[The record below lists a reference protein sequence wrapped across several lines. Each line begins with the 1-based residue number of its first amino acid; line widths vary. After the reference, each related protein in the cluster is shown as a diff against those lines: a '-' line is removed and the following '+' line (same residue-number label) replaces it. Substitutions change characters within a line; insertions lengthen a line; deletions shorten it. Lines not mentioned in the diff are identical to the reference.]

1 MKISNNSDFF
11 KKPLTSPEPQQAAV
25 ATQPQGSEVN
35 GSSPAETRKPAI
47 PHTSGAI
54 TVLVKQTAEALTKC
68 GLPKMAARVEK
79 ILNDVAKER
88 FVVAVVGEFSRGKST
103 FINNLLEKDIELPVG
118 NLPTTAVMTRI
129 RYAQKPKMAVFD
141 DKGTRVGLMDVSQN
155 SWDGLVANN
164 FGEQQPKGSVI
175 VGIPNKWLGQNSIEL
190 IDCPG
195 AGDLSEERA
204 QQIIDALDR
213 ADAAIINLNAAA
225 ALSMTEKEFILQRIL
240 KRKTPFSMIVV
251 NKLDLV
257 KKEERNG
264 VIQYIKNVLALNKM
278 NIPVYIPSD
287 VEMPD
292 ETYTNIQGLDVIRK
306 VVAEWSADP
315 KRQALTDLW
324 IKARVQDVVFMAI
337 DALKEQL
344 KLYDKDNV
352 HAEETILRKK
362 NELAKLELMWGEL
375 ELNMQSRA
383 NECYKSFLDKV
394 EEYKK
399 EITAR
404 LQYEAGHAG
413 SPEKWWKEDYPY
425 RLKVELANL
434 SVGLENVISRLV
446 ANDARWL
453 NQILDQK
460 FKNYVQIDDISIA
473 NKGNYTETTS
483 ERIVEFEDLGKKQNI
498 ARIATAGLSIGSYL
512 VLGLTGLA
520 TVATAGGAAIPLGII
535 ASMGI
540 GTGGAVIQSSFF
552 KKKLEE
558 QRDELKNAIAKDIPI
573 VVDKATE
580 KSEQKIR
587 SLYDSI
593 INESSK
599 KKCAW
604 IEAQADIIA
613 SNNKPKSADA
623 QEQTRSFISELETI
637 SSKLN

>member
-11 KKPLTSPEPQQAAV
+11 KKPLTSAEPQQAAV
-25 ATQPQGSEVN
+25 ATQPQGSEIN
-35 GSSPAETRKPAI
+35 DSGPAETRKPAI

-54 TVLVKQTAEALTKC
+54 TVLVKQTAETLTKC
-68 GLPKMAARVEK
+68 GLPKMATRVEK

-240 KRKTPFSMIVV
+240 KRKTPFSLIVV

-257 KKEERNG
+257 NKEERNG
-264 VIQYIKNVLALNKM
+264 IIQYIKNVLALNKM

-292 ETYTNIQGLDVIRK
+292 DTYTIIQGLDVIRK
-306 VVAEWSADP
+306 VVSGWAADP
-315 KRQALTDLW
+315 KRQALTDIW
-324 IKARVQDVVFMAI
+324 IKARMQDVVFMAI
-337 DALKEQL
+337 DALNEQL
-344 KLYDKDNV
+344 KLYEKDNV

-394 EEYKK
+394 EEYKVNII
-399 EITAR
+399 ER

-446 ANDARWL
+446 ATDARWL

-460 FKNYVQIDDISIA
+460 FKNYVQIDDVSITD
-473 NKGNYTETTS
+473 KKDFIDKTS
-483 ERIVEFEDLGKKQNI
+483 DREVVFENLNKKQNI
-498 ARIATAGLSIGSYL
+498 ARIATAGLSIAGFL
-512 VLGLTGLA
+512 LLPGGMGILA
-520 TVATAGGAAIPLGII
+520 T
-535 ASMGI
+535 MGI
-540 GTGGAVIQSSFF
+540 GTGGAIMTGNFF
-552 KKKLEE
+552 KKKLDD
-558 QRDELKNAIAKDIPI
+558 QREELKNAIAKDIPI
-573 VVDKATE
+573 VIDKATE

-593 INESSK
+593 IRESSNK
-599 KKCAW
+599 KNAW
-604 IEAQADIIA
+604 VETQADIIA
-613 SNNKPKSADA
+613 ANNKPKSADA
-623 QEQTRSFISELETI
+623 QEQTRSLISELETI
-637 SSKLN
+637 SSKLI

>member
-11 KKPLTSPEPQQAAV
+11 KKPLTSPEPHQAAV
-25 ATQPQGSEVN
+25 VTQPQDSEVN

-54 TVLVKQTAEALTKC
+54 TVLVKQTAETLTKC
-68 GLPKMAARVEK
+68 GLPKMATRVEK

-195 AGDLSEERA
+195 AGDLSEERT
-204 QQIIDALDR
+204 QQIIEALDR

-264 VIQYIKNVLALNKM
+264 IIQYIKNVLTLNKM

-287 VEMPD
+287 VEMSD
-292 ETYTNIQGLDVIRK
+292 DTYSNIQGLDIIRN
-306 VVAEWSADP
+306 VVAGWAADP
-315 KRQALTDLW
+315 KRQALTDIW

-383 NECYKSFLDKV
+383 NKCYKSFLEKV
-394 EEYKK
+394 EEYKVNII
-399 EITAR
+399 ER

-434 SVGLENVISRLV
+434 SVGLENVISRII
-446 ANDARWL
+446 ASDAKWF
-453 NQILDQK
+453 NQILDQR
-460 FKNYVQIDDISIA
+460 FKSFVQFDLDNIA
-473 NKGNYTETTS
+473 DKADYLS
-483 ERIVEFEDLGKKQNI
+483 EKSTRKVEFEDLSRKQNI
-498 ARIATAGLSIGSYL
+498 ARLGTTALCIASYFTPLGVMGSMSIG
-512 VLGLTGLA
+512 
-520 TVATAGGAAIPLGII
+520 AGGAVL
-535 ASMGI
+535 
-540 GTGGAVIQSSFF
+540 QNSFF
-552 KKKLEE
+552 KKKIEE
-558 QRDELKNAIAKDIPI
+558 QKSILKEEIAKDIP
-573 VVDKATE
+573 VVIDRATE
-580 KSEQKIR
+580 KSEQRIQFH
-587 SLYDSI
+587 YNTI
-593 INESSK
+593 IEESSK
-599 KKCAW
+599 KKELW
-604 IEAQADIIA
+604 IDAQTTAI
-613 SNNKPKSADA
+613 NTYNKPKSADA
-623 QEQTRSFISELETI
+623 QEQIRSYISELETI

>member
-35 GSSPAETRKPAI
+35 GSSPAEPRKPAI

-54 TVLVKQTAEALTKC
+54 TVLVKQTAETLTKC
-68 GLPKMAARVEK
+68 GLPKMATRVEN
-79 ILNDVAKER
+79 IHNDVAKER

-141 DKGTRVGLMDVSQN
+141 DKGTRIGLMDVSQN

-164 FGEQQPKGSVI
+164 FGEQQPKGTVI

-195 AGDLSEERA
+195 AGDLSEERT
-204 QQIIDALDR
+204 QQIIEALDR

-225 ALSMTEKEFILQRIL
+225 ALSITEKEFILQRIL

-264 VIQYIKNVLALNKM
+264 IIQYIKNVLTLNKM

-287 VEMPD
+287 VEMSD
-292 ETYTNIQGLDVIRK
+292 DTYSNIQGLDIIRN
-306 VVAEWSADP
+306 VVAGWAADP
-315 KRQALTDLW
+315 KRQALTDIW

-383 NECYKSFLDKV
+383 NECYKSFLEKV
-394 EEYKK
+394 EEYKVNII
-399 EITAR
+399 ER
-404 LQYEAGHAG
+404 LQYEAGHAS

-434 SVGLENVISRLV
+434 SVGLENVISKLV
-446 ANDARWL
+446 ATDARWL

-460 FKNYVQIDDISIA
+460 FKNYVQIDDVSITD
-473 NKGNYTETTS
+473 KKDFVDKTS
-483 ERIVEFEDLGKKQNI
+483 DREVVFENLNKKQNI
-498 ARIATAGLSIGSYL
+498 ARIATAGLSIAGFL
-512 VLGLTGLA
+512 LLPGGMGILA
-520 TVATAGGAAIPLGII
+520 T
-535 ASMGI
+535 MGI
-540 GTGGAVIQSSFF
+540 GTGGAIMTGNFF
-552 KKKLEE
+552 KKKLDE
-558 QRDELKNAIAKDIPI
+558 QREELKNVIAKDVPI
-573 VVDKATE
+573 VIDKATE

-587 SLYDSI
+587 SLYDSS
-593 INESSK
+593 INELSRKKSS
-599 KKCAW
+599 W
-604 IEAQADIIA
+604 IETQADIIA
-613 SNNKPKSADA
+613 VNNKPKSADA

-637 SSKLN
+637 SSKLI

>member
-1 MKISNNSDFF
+1 MKISSNSDFF
-11 KKPLTSPEPQQAAV
+11 KKPVTPQEPQQPTSTVQA
-25 ATQPQGSEVN
+25 QNPDLKDNCQ
-35 GSSPAETRKPAI
+35 AETRKSAT

-54 TVLVKQTAEALTKC
+54 TILVKQTAEKLAEC

-141 DKGTRVGLMDVSQN
+141 DKGTRTGLMDVNQN
-155 SWDGLVANN
+155 SWNGLVANN
-164 FGEQQPKGSVI
+164 FGERQPKGSVI
-175 VGIPNKWLGQNSIEL
+175 VGIPNKWLGTNSIEL

-240 KRKTPFSMIVV
+240 KRKTPFSLIVV

-264 VIQYIKNVLALNKM
+264 IIQYIKKVLALNKM

-287 VEMPD
+287 VEMSD
-292 ETYTNIQGLDVIRK
+292 DTYSNIQGLNIIRN
-306 VVAEWSADP
+306 VVAGWAADP

-344 KLYDKDNV
+344 KLYEKDNV

-383 NECYKSFLDKV
+383 NECYRSFLDKV
-394 EEYKK
+394 EEYKND
-399 EITAR
+399 IIAR

-446 ANDARWL
+446 ATDARWL

-460 FKNYVQIDDISIA
+460 FKNYVQIDDVSITD
-473 NKGNYTETTS
+473 KKDFIDKTS
-483 ERIVEFEDLGKKQNI
+483 DREVVFENLNKKQNI
-498 ARIATAGLSIGSYL
+498 ARIATAGLSIAGFL
-512 VLGLTGLA
+512 LLPGGMGILA
-520 TVATAGGAAIPLGII
+520 T
-535 ASMGI
+535 MGI
-540 GTGGAVIQSSFF
+540 GTGGAILTGNIF
-552 KKKLEE
+552 KKKMDE
-558 QRDELKNAIAKDIPI
+558 QREELKNAIAKDIPI
-573 VVDKATE
+573 VINKATE

-599 KKCAW
+599 KKNSW
-604 IEAQADIIA
+604 VETQADIIA
-613 SNNKPKSADA
+613 ANNKPKSAEA

-637 SSKLN
+637 LSKLN

>member
-25 ATQPQGSEVN
+25 ATKPQGSELN
-35 GSSPAETRKPAI
+35 GSSPAEPRKPAI

-54 TVLVKQTAEALTKC
+54 TVLVKQTAETLTKC
-68 GLPKMAARVEK
+68 GLPKMATRVEN
-79 ILNDVAKER
+79 IHNDVAKER

-118 NLPTTAVMTRI
+118 DLPTTAVMTRI

-141 DKGTRVGLMDVSQN
+141 DKGTRIGLMDVSQN

-164 FGEQQPKGSVI
+164 FGEQQPKGTII

-195 AGDLSEERA
+195 AGDLSEERT
-204 QQIIDALDR
+204 QQIIEALDR

-225 ALSMTEKEFILQRIL
+225 ALSITEKEFILQRIL

-264 VIQYIKNVLALNKM
+264 IIQYIKNVLTLNKM

-287 VEMPD
+287 VEMSD
-292 ETYTNIQGLDVIRK
+292 DTYSNIQGLDIIRN
-306 VVAEWSADP
+306 VVAGWAADP
-315 KRQALTDLW
+315 KRQALTDIW

-344 KLYDKDNV
+344 KLYEKDNV

-383 NECYKSFLDKV
+383 NECYKSFLEKV
-394 EEYKK
+394 EEYKVNII
-399 EITAR
+399 ER
-404 LQYEAGHAG
+404 LQYEAGHAS

-434 SVGLENVISRLV
+434 SVGLENVISKLV
-446 ANDARWL
+446 ATDARWL

-460 FKNYVQIDDISIA
+460 FKNYVQIDDVSITD
-473 NKGNYTETTS
+473 KKDFVDKTS
-483 ERIVEFEDLGKKQNI
+483 DREVVFENLNKKQNI
-498 ARIATAGLSIGSYL
+498 ARIATAGLSIAGFL
-512 VLGLTGLA
+512 LLPGGMGILA
-520 TVATAGGAAIPLGII
+520 T
-535 ASMGI
+535 MGI
-540 GTGGAVIQSSFF
+540 GTGGAIMTGNFF
-552 KKKLEE
+552 KKKLDE
-558 QRDELKNAIAKDIPI
+558 QREELKNVIAKDVPI
-573 VVDKATE
+573 VIDKATE

-587 SLYDSI
+587 SLYDSS
-593 INESSK
+593 INELSRKKSS
-599 KKCAW
+599 W
-604 IEAQADIIA
+604 VETQADIIA
-613 SNNKPKSADA
+613 VNNKPKSADA

-637 SSKLN
+637 SSKLI

>member
-54 TVLVKQTAEALTKC
+54 TVLVKQTAETLTKC
-68 GLPKMAARVEK
+68 GLPKMATRVEK

-195 AGDLSEERA
+195 AGDLSEERT
-204 QQIIDALDR
+204 QQIIEALDR

-264 VIQYIKNVLALNKM
+264 IIQYIKNVLTLNKM

-287 VEMPD
+287 VEMSD
-292 ETYTNIQGLDVIRK
+292 DTYSNIQGLDIIRN
-306 VVAEWSADP
+306 VVAGWAADP
-315 KRQALTDLW
+315 KRQALTDIW

-383 NECYKSFLDKV
+383 NECYKSFLEKV
-394 EEYKK
+394 EEYKINII
-399 EITAR
+399 ER
-404 LQYEAGHAG
+404 LQYEASHAG

-446 ANDARWL
+446 ATDARWL

-460 FKNYVQIDDISIA
+460 FKNYVQIDDVSITD
-473 NKGNYTETTS
+473 KKDFIDKTS
-483 ERIVEFEDLGKKQNI
+483 DRKVVFENLNKKQNI
-498 ARIATAGLSIGSYL
+498 ARIATAGLSIAGFL
-512 VLGLTGLA
+512 LLPGGMGILA
-520 TVATAGGAAIPLGII
+520 T
-535 ASMGI
+535 MGI
-540 GTGGAVIQSSFF
+540 GTGGAIMTGNFF
-552 KKKLEE
+552 KKKLDE
-558 QRDELKNAIAKDIPI
+558 QREELKNVIAKDIPI
-573 VVDKATE
+573 VIDKATE

-587 SLYDSI
+587 SLYDSS
-593 INESSK
+593 INELSK
-599 KKCAW
+599 KKSSW
-604 IEAQADIIA
+604 VETQADIIA
-613 SNNKPKSADA
+613 VNNKPKSADA

-637 SSKLN
+637 SSKLI

>member
-35 GSSPAETRKPAI
+35 GSSPAETRKLAI
-47 PHTSGAI
+47 PHTNGAL
-54 TVLVKQTAEALTKC
+54 TVFVKQTTETLTKC

-79 ILNDVAKER
+79 ILTDVANER

-118 NLPTTAVMTRI
+118 DLPTTAVMTRI

-195 AGDLSEERA
+195 AGDLSEERT
-204 QQIIDALDR
+204 QQIIEALDR
-213 ADAAIINLNAAA
+213 ADAAIINLNATA

-264 VIQYIKNVLALNKM
+264 IIQYIKNVLALNKM

-292 ETYTNIQGLDVIRK
+292 DTYSNIQGLDVIRNI
-306 VVAEWSADP
+306 VAGWAADP

-344 KLYDKDNV
+344 KLYEKDNV

-383 NECYKSFLDKV
+383 NECYKSFLEKV
-394 EEYKK
+394 EEYKVNII
-399 EITAR
+399 ER
-404 LQYEAGHAG
+404 LQYEASHAG

-434 SVGLENVISRLV
+434 SVGLENVISKLV
-446 ANDARWL
+446 ATDARWL

-460 FKNYVQIDDISIA
+460 FKNYVQIDDVTITD
-473 NKGNYTETTS
+473 KKDFVDKTS
-483 ERIVEFEDLGKKQNI
+483 GREVVFENLNKKQNM
-498 ARIATAGLSIGSYL
+498 ARIATAGLSIAGFL
-512 VLGLTGLA
+512 LLPGGMGILA
-520 TVATAGGAAIPLGII
+520 T
-535 ASMGI
+535 MGI
-540 GTGGAVIQSSFF
+540 GTGGAIMTGNVF
-552 KKKLEE
+552 KKKLDE
-558 QRDELKNAIAKDIPI
+558 QREELKKAIAKDIPI
-573 VVDKATE
+573 VIDKAIE

-593 INESSK
+593 IKELSK
-599 KKCAW
+599 KKNSW
-604 IEAQADIIA
+604 VEIQADIIA
-613 SNNKPKSADA
+613 ANNKPKSADA

>member
-1 MKISNNSDFF
+1 MKISSNSDFF
-11 KKPLTSPEPQQAAV
+11 KKPLTSPEPQQPTV
-25 ATQPQGSEVN
+25 ATQPQGSEVD
-35 GSSPAETRKPAI
+35 GSSPAETRKSAI
-47 PHTSGAI
+47 PHACGAI

-68 GLPKMAARVEK
+68 GLPKMAARAEK

-88 FVVAVVGEFSRGKST
+88 FVVAVVGEFARGKST

-118 NLPTTAVMTRI
+118 DLPTTAVMTRI

-141 DKGTRVGLMDVSQN
+141 EKGTRVGLMDVNKN

-204 QQIIDALDR
+204 QQIIEALDR

-264 VIQYIKNVLALNKM
+264 IIQYIKNVLTLNKM

-287 VEMPD
+287 VEMSD
-292 ETYTNIQGLDVIRK
+292 DTYSNIQGLDIIRN
-306 VVAEWSADP
+306 VVAGWAADP
-315 KRQALTDLW
+315 KRQALTDIW

-383 NECYKSFLDKV
+383 NECYKSFLEKV
-394 EEYKK
+394 EEYKVNII
-399 EITAR
+399 ER
-404 LQYEAGHAG
+404 LQYEASHAG
-413 SPEKWWKEDYPY
+413 SPEKWWKDDYPY

-460 FKNYVQIDDISIA
+460 FKNYVQIDDVSITD
-473 NKGNYTETTS
+473 KKDFVDKTS
-483 ERIVEFEDLGKKQNI
+483 EREVVFENLNKKQNM
-498 ARIATAGLSIGSYL
+498 ARIATAGLSIAGFFL
-512 VLGLTGLA
+512 LPGGMGILA
-520 TVATAGGAAIPLGII
+520 T
-535 ASMGI
+535 MGI
-540 GTGGAVIQSSFF
+540 GTGGAIMTSNFF
-552 KKKLEE
+552 KKKLDE
-558 QRDELKNAIAKDIPI
+558 QREELKNAIAKDIPI
-573 VVDKATE
+573 VIDKATE
-580 KSEQKIR
+580 KSEQRIR

-593 INESSK
+593 IRESSSK
-599 KKCAW
+599 KNSW
-604 IEAQADIIA
+604 VETQTDIIA
-613 SNNKPKSADA
+613 ANNKPKSAET

>member
-35 GSSPAETRKPAI
+35 GSSPAETRKSAI

-54 TVLVKQTAEALTKC
+54 IVLVKQTAETLTKC
-68 GLPKMAARVEK
+68 GLPKMATRVEK

-88 FVVAVVGEFSRGKST
+88 FLVAVVGEFSRGKST

-118 NLPTTAVMTRI
+118 DLPTTAVITRI

-141 DKGTRVGLMDVSQN
+141 DKGTRIGLMDVSQN

-195 AGDLSEERA
+195 AGDLSEERT
-204 QQIIDALDR
+204 QQIIEALDR

-264 VIQYIKNVLALNKM
+264 IIQYIKNVLTLNKM

-287 VEMPD
+287 VEMSD
-292 ETYTNIQGLDVIRK
+292 DTYSNIQGLDIIRN
-306 VVAEWSADP
+306 VVAGWAADP
-315 KRQALTDLW
+315 KRQALTDIW

-383 NECYKSFLDKV
+383 NECYKSFLEKV
-394 EEYKK
+394 EEYKINII
-399 EITAR
+399 ER
-404 LQYEAGHAG
+404 LQYEASHAG

-446 ANDARWL
+446 ATDARWL

-460 FKNYVQIDDISIA
+460 FKNYVQIEDVSI
-473 NKGNYTETTS
+473 TEKKDFVDKTS
-483 ERIVEFEDLGKKQNI
+483 KRDVKFENIVKQQNL
-498 ARIATAGLSIGSYL
+498 ARIATAGLTIAGYFA
-512 VLGLTGLA
+512 LA
-520 TVATAGGAAIPLGII
+520 GTTIAGAPLAII

-540 GTGGAVIQSSFF
+540 GTGGGILQSVVF
-552 KKKLEE
+552 KKKVEE
-558 QRDELKNAIAKDIPI
+558 QREQVKTAIVKDIPI

-599 KKCAW
+599 KKNVW
-604 IEAQADIIA
+604 VEAQADIIA
-613 SNNKPKSADA
+613 ANNKPKSADA
-623 QEQTRSFISELETI
+623 QEQIRSYISELETI
-637 SSKLN
+637 SFKLN

>member
-1 MKISNNSDFF
+1 MKISSNSDFF
-11 KKPLTSPEPQQAAV
+11 KKPLTSLEPQQAIAP
-25 ATQPQGSEVN
+25 QLQGSELN
-35 GSSPAETRKPAI
+35 GSIPAETRKPAI

-54 TVLVKQTAEALTKC
+54 TVLVKQTAETLGKC
-68 GLPKMAARVEK
+68 GLPKMAARVEQ
-79 ILNDVAKER
+79 ILKDAAKER

-195 AGDLSEERA
+195 AGDLSKERA

-240 KRKTPFSMIVV
+240 KRKTPFSLIVV

-257 KKEERNG
+257 KKKERNG
-264 VIQYIKNVLALNKM
+264 IIQYIKNVLALNKM

-292 ETYTNIQGLDVIRK
+292 DTYSNIQGLDVIRN
-306 VVAEWSADP
+306 VVAGWAADP

-344 KLYDKDNV
+344 KLYEKDNV

-383 NECYKSFLDKV
+383 NECYKSFLEKV
-394 EEYKK
+394 EEYKLNII
-399 EITAR
+399 ER

-460 FKNYVQIDDISIA
+460 FKNYVQIDDVSIA
-473 NKGNYTETTS
+473 EKKDFVDKTS
-483 ERIVEFEDLGKKQNI
+483 EREVVFENLNKKQNM
-498 ARIATAGLSIGSYL
+498 ARIATAGLSIAGFL
-512 VLGLTGLA
+512 LLPGGMGILA
-520 TVATAGGAAIPLGII
+520 T
-535 ASMGI
+535 MGI
-540 GTGGAVIQSSFF
+540 GTGGAIVTGNFF
-552 KKKLEE
+552 KKKLDE
-558 QRDELKNAIAKDIPI
+558 QREELKNAIAKDIPI
-573 VVDKATE
+573 VIDRATE

-593 INESSK
+593 IDELSK
-599 KKCAW
+599 KKNSW
-604 IEAQADIIA
+604 VEAQADIIA

>member
-1 MKISNNSDFF
+1 MKISSNSDFF
-11 KKPLTSPEPQQAAV
+11 KKPLTSPEPQQPTV
-25 ATQPQGSEVN
+25 ATQPQGSEVD
-35 GSSPAETRKPAI
+35 GSSPAETRKSAI
-47 PHTSGAI
+47 PHACGAI

-68 GLPKMAARVEK
+68 GLPKMAARAEK

-88 FVVAVVGEFSRGKST
+88 FVVAVVGEFARGKST

-118 NLPTTAVMTRI
+118 DLPTTAVMTRI

-141 DKGTRVGLMDVSQN
+141 EKGTRVGLMDVNKN

-204 QQIIDALDR
+204 QQIIEALDR

-264 VIQYIKNVLALNKM
+264 IIQYIKNVLTLNKM

-287 VEMPD
+287 VEMSD
-292 ETYTNIQGLDVIRK
+292 DTYSNIQGLDIIRN
-306 VVAEWSADP
+306 VVAGWAADP
-315 KRQALTDLW
+315 KRQALTDIW

-383 NECYKSFLDKV
+383 NECYKSFLEKV
-394 EEYKK
+394 EEYKVNII
-399 EITAR
+399 ER
-404 LQYEAGHAG
+404 LQYEASHAG
-413 SPEKWWKEDYPY
+413 SPEKWWKDDYPY

-460 FKNYVQIDDISIA
+460 FKNYVQIDDVSITD
-473 NKGNYTETTS
+473 KKDFVDKTS
-483 ERIVEFEDLGKKQNI
+483 EREVVFENLNKKQNM
-498 ARIATAGLSIGSYL
+498 ARIATAGLSIAGFFL
-512 VLGLTGLA
+512 LPGGMGILA
-520 TVATAGGAAIPLGII
+520 T
-535 ASMGI
+535 MGI
-540 GTGGAVIQSSFF
+540 GTGGAIMTSNFF
-552 KKKLEE
+552 KKKLDE
-558 QRDELKNAIAKDIPI
+558 QREELKNAIAKDIPI
-573 VVDKATE
+573 VIEKATE
-580 KSEQKIR
+580 KSEQRIR

-593 INESSK
+593 IRESSSK
-599 KKCAW
+599 KNSW
-604 IEAQADIIA
+604 VETQTDIIA
-613 SNNKPKSADA
+613 ANNKPKSAEA
-623 QEQTRSFISELETI
+623 QEQTRTFISELEI
-637 SSKLN
+637 ILSKLN

>member
-47 PHTSGAI
+47 PHTSGAL
-54 TVLVKQTAEALTKC
+54 TVLVKQTTETLTKY

-79 ILNDVAKER
+79 ILTDVANER

-195 AGDLSEERA
+195 AGDLSEERT
-204 QQIIDALDR
+204 QQIIEALDR
-213 ADAAIINLNAAA
+213 ADAAIINLNATA

-264 VIQYIKNVLALNKM
+264 IIQYIKNVLALNKM

-292 ETYTNIQGLDVIRK
+292 DTYSNIQGLDVIRNI
-306 VVAEWSADP
+306 VAGWAADP

-344 KLYDKDNV
+344 KLYEKDNV

-383 NECYKSFLDKV
+383 NECYKSFLEKV
-394 EEYKK
+394 EEYKVNII
-399 EITAR
+399 ER
-404 LQYEAGHAG
+404 LQYEASHAG

-434 SVGLENVISRLV
+434 SVGLENVISKLV
-446 ANDARWL
+446 ATDARWL

-460 FKNYVQIDDISIA
+460 FKNYVQIDDVTITD
-473 NKGNYTETTS
+473 KKDFVDKTS
-483 ERIVEFEDLGKKQNI
+483 GREVVFENLNKKQNM
-498 ARIATAGLSIGSYL
+498 ARIATAGLSIAGFL
-512 VLGLTGLA
+512 LLPGGMGILA
-520 TVATAGGAAIPLGII
+520 T
-535 ASMGI
+535 MGI
-540 GTGGAVIQSSFF
+540 GTGGAIMTGNVF
-552 KKKLEE
+552 KKKLDE
-558 QRDELKNAIAKDIPI
+558 QREELKKAIAKDIPI
-573 VVDKATE
+573 VIDKAIE

-593 INESSK
+593 IKELSK
-599 KKCAW
+599 KKNSW
-604 IEAQADIIA
+604 VEIQADIIA
-613 SNNKPKSADA
+613 ANNKPKSADA

>member
-47 PHTSGAI
+47 PHTSGAL
-54 TVLVKQTAEALTKC
+54 TVLVKQTAETLTKY

-79 ILNDVAKER
+79 ILTDVANER

-195 AGDLSEERA
+195 AGDLSEERT
-204 QQIIDALDR
+204 QQIIEALDR
-213 ADAAIINLNAAA
+213 ADAAIINLNATA

-264 VIQYIKNVLALNKM
+264 IIQYIKNVLALNKM

-292 ETYTNIQGLDVIRK
+292 DTYSNIQGLDVIRNI
-306 VVAEWSADP
+306 VAGWAADP

-344 KLYDKDNV
+344 KLYEKDNV

-383 NECYKSFLDKV
+383 NECYKSFLEKV
-394 EEYKK
+394 EEYKVNII
-399 EITAR
+399 ER
-404 LQYEAGHAG
+404 LQYEASHAG

-434 SVGLENVISRLV
+434 SVGLENVISKLV
-446 ANDARWL
+446 ATDARWL

-460 FKNYVQIDDISIA
+460 FKNYVQIDDVTITD
-473 NKGNYTETTS
+473 KKDFVDKTS
-483 ERIVEFEDLGKKQNI
+483 GREVVFENLNKKQNM
-498 ARIATAGLSIGSYL
+498 ARIATAGLSIAGFL
-512 VLGLTGLA
+512 LLPGGMGILA
-520 TVATAGGAAIPLGII
+520 T
-535 ASMGI
+535 MGI
-540 GTGGAVIQSSFF
+540 GTGGAIMTGNVF
-552 KKKLEE
+552 KKKLDE
-558 QRDELKNAIAKDIPI
+558 QREELKKAIAKDIPI
-573 VVDKATE
+573 VIDKAIE

-593 INESSK
+593 IKELSK
-599 KKCAW
+599 KKNSW
-604 IEAQADIIA
+604 VEIQADIIA
-613 SNNKPKSADA
+613 ANNKPKSADA

>member
-240 KRKTPFSMIVV
+240 KRKTPFSLIVV

-257 KKEERNG
+257 KKEERNS

-306 VVAEWSADP
+306 VVAGWSADP

-344 KLYDKDNV
+344 KLYEKDNV

-362 NELAKLELMWGEL
+362 NELAELGLMWGGL

-434 SVGLENVISRLV
+434 SVGL
-446 ANDARWL
+446 
-453 NQILDQK
+453 
-460 FKNYVQIDDISIA
+460 
-473 NKGNYTETTS
+473 
-483 ERIVEFEDLGKKQNI
+483 
-498 ARIATAGLSIGSYL
+498 
-512 VLGLTGLA
+512 
-520 TVATAGGAAIPLGII
+520 
-535 ASMGI
+535 
-540 GTGGAVIQSSFF
+540 
-552 KKKLEE
+552 
-558 QRDELKNAIAKDIPI
+558 
-573 VVDKATE
+573 
-580 KSEQKIR
+580 
-587 SLYDSI
+587 
-593 INESSK
+593 
-599 KKCAW
+599 
-604 IEAQADIIA
+604 
-613 SNNKPKSADA
+613 
-623 QEQTRSFISELETI
+623 
-637 SSKLN
+637 